1 MIKFH
6 CNLEAVRFRGRLF
19 CSYFH
24 NGTGYSDLPH
34 CCMESKIIERM
45 LLYHQLVASF
55 SEQHLPSNYVKLCD
69 SEWKDNRRRSSS
81 DCFLPHTQ
89 KATVQKAGRSGS
101 EINVEGLLSPEM
113 SAVYR
118 HRDAMEVVLIFLCSL
133 LAPSVLASAAE
144 QEKEKDPFHYDYQTL
159 RIGGLVFAVVLFS
172 VGILLILSRRCK
184 CNFNQKPR
192 APGDEEVQVENLIT
206 ANATEPQ
213 KAEN

>member
-1 MIKFH
+1 MHWTGLEALGAEGERREREMIKFH

-118 HRDAMEVVLIFLCSL
+118 HRGNCERGKEEKNHQWKPEGLPHKMPRATEEAKRGWSYSPPPRPPGKGGLDGVEFQSWG
-133 LAPSVLASAAE
+133 AAE
-144 QEKEKDPFHYDYQTL
+144 
-159 RIGGLVFAVVLFS
+159 
-172 VGILLILSRRCK
+172 
-184 CNFNQKPR
+184 
-192 APGDEEVQVENLIT
+192 
-206 ANATEPQ
+206 
-213 KAEN
+213 